1 MKFNYFYTNKSF
13 FHQIKAM
20 VKGEKFSLVG
30 SNLVVAYKEVK
41 LFALLAQA
49 YPQDFVDLLRSH
61 FRFLDNT
68 FHKLLQNVDIK
79 QFCNSMNSSD
89 EDLLFIFKS
98 QSRTLNFPDVQLK
111 VVGNTLV
118 FDIY

>member
-1 MKFNYFYTNKSF
+1 M
-13 FHQIKAM
+13 
-20 VKGEKFSLVG
+20 
-30 SNLVVAYKEVK
+30 VAYKELK

-49 YPQDFVDLLRSH
+49 YPQDFVDLLQSY
-61 FRFLDNT
+61 FRFLDNI

-89 EDLLFIFKS
+89 EDLLFIFKN
-98 QSRTLNFPDVQLK
+98 QSTTLNFPDVQLK

>member
-1 MKFNYFYTNKSF
+1 
-13 FHQIKAM
+13 M

-89 EDLLFIFKS
+89 EDLLFIFKN
-98 QSRTLNFPDVQLK
+98 QSRTLNFPGVQLK

>member
-1 MKFNYFYTNKSF
+1 MAKRK
-13 FHQIKAM
+13 
-20 VKGEKFSLVG
+20 KFSLVG

-49 YPQDFVDLLRSH
+49 YPQDFVDLLQSY
-61 FRFLDNT
+61 FRFLDNI

-89 EDLLFIFKS
+89 EDLLFIFKN
-98 QSRTLNFPDVQLK
+98 QSRTLNFPGVQLK

>member
-1 MKFNYFYTNKSF
+1 MAKRK
-13 FHQIKAM
+13 
-20 VKGEKFSLVG
+20 KFSLVG

-49 YPQDFVDLLRSH
+49 YPQDFVDLLQSY
-61 FRFLDNT
+61 FRFLDNI

-89 EDLLFIFKS
+89 EDLLFIFKN

>member
-1 MKFNYFYTNKSF
+1 M
-13 FHQIKAM
+13 
-20 VKGEKFSLVG
+20 
-30 SNLVVAYKEVK
+30 VAYKEVK

-89 EDLLFIFKS
+89 EDLLFIFKN

>member
-1 MKFNYFYTNKSF
+1 M
-13 FHQIKAM
+13 A
-20 VKGEKFSLVG
+20 KGKKFSLVG

-49 YPQDFVDLLRSH
+49 YPQDFVDLLQSY
-61 FRFLDNT
+61 FRFLDNI

-89 EDLLFIFKS
+89 EDLLFIFKN

>member
-1 MKFNYFYTNKSF
+1 M
-13 FHQIKAM
+13 
-20 VKGEKFSLVG
+20 
-30 SNLVVAYKEVK
+30 VAYKEVN

-49 YPQDFVDLLRSH
+49 YPQDFVDLLQSY
-61 FRFLDNT
+61 FRFLDNI

-89 EDLLFIFKS
+89 EDLLFIFKN

>member
-1 MKFNYFYTNKSF
+1 M
-13 FHQIKAM
+13 
-20 VKGEKFSLVG
+20 
-30 SNLVVAYKEVK
+30 VAYKEVK
-41 LFALLAQA
+41 LFAFLAQA
-49 YPQDFVDLLRSH
+49 YPQDFVDLLQSY
-61 FRFLDNT
+61 FRFLDNI

-89 EDLLFIFKS
+89 EDLLFIFKN